1 MVVKFL
7 YSLITLKFYNSN
19 LILFSYLQQRK
30 DQRSN
35 SYDVNMQPQQVQH
48 NQPQPQIV
56 SQEIYDSS
64 QQQIPQIFDNFF
76 TGTGPAGTL
85 TPPSVSTIYPAQD
98 EGYIT
103 FSGKYL
109 QILHQT
115 A

>member
-1 MVVKFL
+1 
-7 YSLITLKFYNSN
+7 
-19 LILFSYLQQRK
+19 
-30 DQRSN
+30 
-35 SYDVNMQPQQVQH
+35 MQPQQVQH

-103 FSGKYL
+103 FSGKGPFKYYVIKIFAFL
-109 QILHQT
+109 NPSHSVWIKDYY
-115 A
+115 